1 MNEEI
6 LSARKI
12 YSSLN
17 LSGLDFRGL
26 AGKALTGSDLVS
38 IYGSPEAFLQ
48 RYTEFQENYIKLLK
62 NGKVDSSKVG
72 RVNLDTLIAG
82 RKNRPFYSR

>member
-1 MNEEI
+1 MR
-6 LSARKI
+6 LRDI

-17 LSGLDFRGL
+17 VGGLQSPRL
-26 AGKALTGSDLVS
+26 AGKVLSQSDLAS
-38 IYGSPEAFLQ
+38 IYGDPDSFLQ
-48 RYTEFQENYIKLLK
+48 RYSQFQDKYVKLLK

-82 RKNRPFYSR
+82 RKNRLVDS